1 MNSEDKITHDHS
13 ARTCPVCRD
22 GELQRIKRKGLAIW
36 IPRSRRYHCT
46 KCRGKFLRVLDLFTF
61 RIRKAPG
68 KKQLAV
74 TAVAIITT
82 IYLSYKLVI
91 AMYTE

>member
-1 MNSEDKITHDHS
+1 MNSEDMT
-13 ARTCPVCRD
+13 ARTHSEMPCPVCE
-22 GELQRIKRKGLAIW
+22 GAELQRIKRKGLALW
-36 IPRSRRYHCT
+36 IPRSRRYHCA
-46 KCRGKFLRVLDLFTF
+46 KCRGKFVRVLDLFTF
-61 RIRKAPG
+61 RIRKSPG

-91 AMYTE
+91 AMYME

>member
-1 MNSEDKITHDHS
+1 MNPEDKVTHTYS
-13 ARTCPVCRD
+13 ARPCPVCKV
-22 GELQRIKRKGLAIW
+22 GELQHIKRKGLALW
-36 IPRSRRYHCT
+36 IPRSRRYQCT

>member
-1 MNSEDKITHDHS
+1 MKAEDKIVGSHS
-13 ARTCPVCRD
+13 AMHCPICKI
-22 GELQRIKRKGLAIW
+22 GELQRIKRKGLAVW
-36 IPRSRRYHCT
+36 IPRSRRYQCT
-46 KCRGKFLRVLDLFTF
+46 KCRVKFLRVLDLFTF

-68 KKQLAV
+68 KKELAITTV
-74 TAVAIITT
+74 GIIAT